1 MFSQLIDCREHLAA
15 HFAHGFFVLL
25 RGNLGNLGILGNLL
39 GSFLPRVKFLLV
51 LDHRRLLGE
60 FLSARLATERRQL
73 EVNRGHVGSSHGLRK
88 KSLFADEA
96 QKLCLCRKFGIVF
109 VQLFDAFFNSRVLVT
124 FFSLSA
130 KLFLMSL
137 KT

>member
-15 HFAHGFFVLL
+15 HFAHGFISVLL
-25 RGNLGNLGILGNLL
+25 RGNLGILGNLL

-88 KSLFADEA
+88 KSLFTDEA
-96 QKLCLCRKFGIVF
+96 QKLCLCRKFRIVF
-109 VQLFDAFFNSRVLVT
+109 VQLFDAFFNSRILVT